1 MLVRFAT
8 TSSRIHVDGGV
19 AQIHETRKG
28 NPVPRK
34 FAFLATVAA
43 VATIPQI
50 AQASCSGNACDAYSA
65 LAAWS
70 SSEKRVNTVLTNKDS
85 TKPVH
90 LKLCV
95 TVDGKCNRFDLT
107 LPPRG
112 SMTKSVSVNGGAAP
126 PKFAVD
132 VSTAEFPAGQA
143 ATQGAGPAQ
152 GSGAIKAVETPF
164 GQITYFATH
173 DESPNLTKAVSDFVK
188 GQDLYKKLRPRAI
201 ALNAAA
207 QKVGSLKEIEAEIR
221 KTVNANPT
229 LPLKAGYALSVK
241 RDLENLSETFR
252 LVGELAGNAAR
263 NLSVTEKE
271 LEASRDQETAF
282 QLRAEA
288 ERERQR
294 VSALVKI
301 INEAMSA
308 VDAFQKAESGDIA
321 GLAAK
326 AWGEADKVVA
336 LFTNADEL
344 TTRAQELEAKARKL
358 SAEAVAQ
365 RFKDAEQMLSTLQ
378 RHLADLKPKLHRYR
392 TDYETALAKAQKDFD
407 NDNAKNKGHFNFSN
421 INALIAEAKAI
432 NVLAAETRR
441 HTNAARE
448 YMRLYRSVRKDWMA
462 DPAGNEK
469 VMQQIFDTA
478 DWMTQRVDEMVQETE
493 MAQAQ
498 LQDTYAK
505 AMKMAGP

>member
-1 MLVRFAT
+1 MWMEEWQKRTRPEREIPV
-8 TSSRIHVDGGV
+8 
-19 AQIHETRKG
+19 TRK
-28 NPVPRK
+28 
-34 FAFLATVAA
+34 FILLATATA
-43 VATIPQI
+43 VASVPHV
-50 AQASCSGNACDAYSA
+50 AQASCNGNACNAYSA
-65 LAAWS
+65 VATWS
-70 SSEKRVNTVLTNKDS
+70 SSEKRVNTVLTNKDQ
-85 TKPVH
+85 TKPLH

-95 TVDGKCNRFDLT
+95 TIDGKCNSFDLT

-132 VSTAEFPAGQA
+132 VSSAEFPAGQA

-152 GSGAIKAVETPF
+152 GAGAAEGSGAVKVVDTPY
-164 GQITYFATH
+164 GQIKYFTTSNEGPTWSKVNA
-173 DESPNLTKAVSDFVK
+173 NLEK
-188 GQDLYKKLRPRAI
+188 GQDLYRKLRPRVI
-201 ALNAAA
+201 ALNDAA

-301 INEAMSA
+301 INQAMSA
-308 VDAFQKAESGDIA
+308 ADAFQKAESGDIA

-344 TTRAQELEAKARKL
+344 TQRAQELEAKARKL

-378 RHLADLKPKLHRYR
+378 RHLADLKPKLQRYR

-432 NVLAAETRR
+432 RVLAAETRQ

-448 YMRLYRSVRKDWMA
+448 YMRLYRSVRKNWMA

-469 VMQQIFDTA
+469 VMQQIFDVS
-478 DWMTQRVDEMVQETE
+478 DWMTQQVDEMVQQTE
-493 MAQAQ
+493 KAQAQ